1 MSVLSYPQVSHI
13 EEMEIYD
20 MLAFPWKERL
30 CFLSNLINKEVLEKS

>member
-30 CFLSNLINKEVLEKS
+30 RFLSNIINKEVLEKL